1 MGEAAPELTDSQ
13 LSAWNN
19 GSALVRSDWGS
30 IPVDPQLT
38 HSHSSLASRQGK
50 APITLSEV
58 KLHLRLV
65 EFSLVPI
72 LTSHAHNLTCSWAQG
87 HSDETNERCST
98 SAKICKKYQVP
109 ARADHK
115 HKGNH

>member
-19 GSALVRSDWGS
+19 GSTLVRSDWGS

-50 APITLSEV
+50 TPITLSED
-58 KLHLRLV
+58 KLHFETGRIFSRAHPHIARSQPDMLV
-65 EFSLVPI
+65 G
-72 LTSHAHNLTCSWAQG
+72 T
-87 HSDETNERCST
+87 
-98 SAKICKKYQVP
+98 
-109 ARADHK
+109 RAFE
-115 HKGNH
+115 